1 MWKLND
7 LEFDSFEAIKAFVES
22 EAFMDY
28 ADHLNPFDLMITG
41 GDDRYNNVS
50 GALHDRKPIYIV
62 MDKLSDMDWTTTYTT
77 PNTMPEKDET
87 PEQRAM
93 LKQLRELEEIVN
105 RRLDEE

>member
-28 ADHLNPFDLMITG
+28 ADHLNPFDLTITG
-41 GDDRYNNVS
+41 GNDRYNSVS

-62 MDKLSDMDWTTTYTT
+62 MDKLSDMDWTTIYTAQ
-77 PNTMPEKDET
+77 NTMPEKDET
-87 PEQRAM
+87 HEQHEM